1 MRVGIIGTGAVAR
14 KHAEAWNNIGY
25 RVVASSGLDPA
36 RGRLFAA
43 QLDCKQFDEWQDLCA
58 SPEVDIIDLCTFPN
72 LRLEAVERCARFG
85 KHLQVEK
92 PIATSL
98 EAARRMVE
106 AAQRAAIRLGVVSQ
120 HRFDESSQFLKRAI
134 DAGRLGSIL
143 QADAYVKWHRPSE
156 YYARPAKGSWEVEG
170 GGALLTQAIH
180 QVDLLLWLAGRV
192 RHVSGEWQLGAVHRM
207 ESEDVI
213 NALLRY
219 TSGATGVIQAS
230 TAFRPGYPERL
241 EIHGTRGTA
250 IVTGDQL
257 TTWDAEND
265 EGERPPVS
273 SRAASGA
280 SDPLAISL
288 APFERQ
294 FRDFGE
300 AIHSGREPLV
310 SGAEGYRALELVE
323 AIYRA
328 CREERRIELEAGP
341 LRSSK
346 SPAVQ

>member
-14 KHAEAWNNIGY
+14 KHAEAWHNIGY
-25 RVVASSGLDPA
+25 RVVASSGLDTA

-43 QLDCKQFDEWQDLCA
+43 QFDCRHFDEWQELCA
-58 SPEVDIIDLCTFPN
+58 SLEVDIIDLCTFPN
-72 LRLEAVERCARFG
+72 LRLDPVEWCARFG
-85 KHLQVEK
+85 KHVQVEK

-134 DAGRLGSIL
+134 DAGRLGRIL
-143 QADAYVKWHRPSE
+143 QADAYVKWHRPAE

-180 QVDLLLWLAGRV
+180 QADLLLWLAGRV
-192 RHVSGEWQLGAVHRM
+192 RHVSSEWQLGAVHQM

-257 TTWDAEND
+257 TTWDVEND

-273 SRAASGA
+273 SWGASGA

-300 AIHSGREPLV
+300 AIQSGREPLV
-310 SGAEGYRALELVE
+310 SGTEGYLALELVE